1 MKHIIPTFAI
11 SLCVLLTSCI
21 STNPKVLRPL
31 ADQPDSEAIY
41 LNKGFLTIAGR
52 GSDSEIIKKIKSI
65 EVVTCE
71 NAGRFQDFD
80 SLFNKIVTERNMELL
95 VETSEPKEAVEIY
108 AISSKKSEVVKE
120 ILIKCIEPSECSVV
134 YMKGNFPV
142 AELIEHPEDLI
153 N

>member
-1 MKHIIPTFAI
+1 MKIIITLAI
-11 SLCVLLTSCI
+11 ALSLLLTSCI

-31 ADQPDSEAIY
+31 AEQPHSEAIS
-41 LNKGFLTIAGR
+41 LGKWLLSIAGKE
-52 GSDSEIIKKIKSI
+52 SDSEIVKKINSI

-71 NAGRFQDFD
+71 NADSLQEFD
-80 SLFNKIVTERNMELL
+80 SLFGKIVADRNMELL

-108 AISSKKSEVVKE
+108 AISDKKSEVVKE
-120 ILIKCIEPSECSVV
+120 ILIKCTKPSECSVV